1 VTAPET
7 RAEWGVL
14 NRRDNS
20 VCRYATEANARRI
33 AHTTPTSFGATVVHR
48 TVTAGP
54 WNIDDEETPA

>member
-7 RAEWGVL
+7 RTEWGVL

-20 VCRYATEANARRI
+20 VFRCTSEANARRI
-33 AHTTPTSFGATVVHR
+33 AHTTPLSFGATVVHR

-54 WNIDDEETPA
+54 WAIDDEETPA